1 MIFQLLGILA
11 ALFALMG
18 IYAWFKP
25 KNFRIERST
34 VINAP
39 PETIHEY
46 LADFRKWAG
55 WSPWEALDPQMQR
68 TYSGSSEGV
77 GAAYAWEGTKAGSGD
92 MLITRSDPQT
102 GISLDLNFTKPF
114 KANNQTDITLT
125 KEGDNTRVNWAMYG
139 PHPYFH
145 RLMSVVFS
153 MDKMVGKDFEKG
165 LAKLKSLSEG

>member
-1 MIFQLLGILA
+1 MIVQLLGILA
-11 ALFALMG
+11 ALLVVIAV
-18 IYAWFKP
+18 YAWIKP
-25 KNFRIERST
+25 KTFRIERT
-34 VINAP
+34 AVINAP

-46 LADFRKWAG
+46 LADFRKWGG
-55 WSPWEALDPQMQR
+55 WSPWEALDPDMVR
-68 TYSGSSEGV
+68 TYKGPGEGV
-77 GAAYAWEGTKAGSGD
+77 GAGYAWEGRKAGSGN
-92 MLITRSDPQT
+92 MLITQSDPQT

-139 PHPYFH
+139 PHPYLH